1 LVENA
6 VLHGLAGH
14 DGPVEIR
21 LEVRLSTDRLIMRVV
36 NTTAS
41 LAVVAGEGIGL
52 SNVRE
57 RLAVQFG
64 ARASFSA
71 YRAGPTS
78 WMAEIAMPALLERAP
93 APPGAGTS

>member
-21 LEVRLSTDRLIMRVV
+21 VEVCPSADRLIMRIV
-36 NTTAS
+36 NTTAT
-41 LAVVAGEGIGL
+41 LAVAAPEGIGL

-64 ARASFSA
+64 ARASLSA

-78 WMAEIAMPALLERAP
+78 WMAELTMPALLERVP
-93 APPGAGTS
+93 VPGQGLS

>member
-1 LVENA
+1 VENA

-21 LEVRLSTDRLIMRVV
+21 LEVCPSADRLVIRVV
-36 NTTAS
+36 NTNAS
-41 LAVVAGEGIGL
+41 LAEPAGEGIGL

-64 ARASFSA
+64 SQASLVA
-71 YRAGPTS
+71 HRAGANS
-78 WMAEIAMPALLERAP
+78 WMAEITMPALLERAELT
-93 APPGAGTS
+93 PGRGTS